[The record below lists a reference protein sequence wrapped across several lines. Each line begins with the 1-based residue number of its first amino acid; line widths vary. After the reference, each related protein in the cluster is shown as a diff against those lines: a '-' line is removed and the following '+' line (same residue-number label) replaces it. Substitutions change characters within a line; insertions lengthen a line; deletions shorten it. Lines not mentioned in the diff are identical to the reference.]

1 MVSQSFTIT
10 KKEFDNRFL
19 SVFRHNLCVLMKCY
33 TIRDLQIN
41 EIEQSFYFK
50 KTHRINTIKM
60 VDKKEYYG
68 FYETSSIEEEEI
80 ILKIMI

>member
-1 MVSQSFTIT
+1 
-10 KKEFDNRFL
+10 
-19 SVFRHNLCVLMKCY
+19 MKCY